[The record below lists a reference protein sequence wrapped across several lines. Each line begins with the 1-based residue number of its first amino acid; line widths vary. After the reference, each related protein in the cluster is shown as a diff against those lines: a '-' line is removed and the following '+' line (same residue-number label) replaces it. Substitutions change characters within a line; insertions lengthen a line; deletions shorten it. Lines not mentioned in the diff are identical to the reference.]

1 MGKLSFMVFSTCA
14 LSIYF
19 PESDKSRYSSIM
31 HAEVFKLV

>member
-1 MGKLSFMVFSTCA
+1 MEKLSFIVFYTCA